1 MFDKMRPVRMA
12 PGDPRL
18 SLEERYRDHAGYVQ
32 AVTQSV
38 NRLVEQRLLLPADAE
53 RYISSAQA
61 SSVLK

>member
-1 MFDKMRPVRMA
+1 MA